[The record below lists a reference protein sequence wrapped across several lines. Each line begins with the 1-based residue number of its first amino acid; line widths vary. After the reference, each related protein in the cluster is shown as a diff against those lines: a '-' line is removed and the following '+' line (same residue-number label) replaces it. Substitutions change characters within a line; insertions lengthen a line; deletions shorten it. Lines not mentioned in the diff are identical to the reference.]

1 MQFNNLA
8 VPRDGAASGLV
19 PSLVLKSGRSSAL
32 SMSNTAKWVLAIVAF
47 VLVAGGMFIL
57 FVVSLFFAGPEDDS
71 AGTSGERVAVVELNE
86 TIMPPIDRDIIRQ
99 FKKYRENSS
108 VKAIVFR
115 VESPGGGVSASQE
128 IYEEVRKTRDSGKP
142 VVVSMGSVAASGGY
156 YVSCGASKI
165 VANPGTLTGSI
176 GVIFQFLHF
185 NQLMGKLGI
194 DASTFK
200 TGKYKDIGS
209 PYRKTTEDEKKFFDQ
224 LLGDVYDQFVN
235 VVVKERKMDRKS
247 VLRYADG
254 RVFTGRQA
262 LEYGFVD
269 TLGTM
274 EDAINIA
281 AKMGHISGKPKVV
294 KERKVKTWIE
304 RMMGD
309 AVSNLAGLKDEL
321 LRQPIIQYKFTG
333 F

>member
-1 MQFNNLA
+1 
-8 VPRDGAASGLV
+8 
-19 PSLVLKSGRSSAL
+19 
-32 SMSNTAKWVLAIVAF
+32 MSNTAKWVVAIVAF
-47 VLVAGGMFIL
+47 VVLLGGL
-57 FVVSLFFAGPEDDS
+57 FVVFVISLFFVEPEDETVS
-71 AGTSGERVAVVELNE
+71 TSGEKVAVVELNQPILSSEE
-86 TIMPPIDRDIIRQ
+86 TVRQ
-99 FKKYRENSS
+99 FKKYRENRS

-128 IYEEVRKTRDSGKP
+128 IYEEVKKTRDGGKP

-156 YVSCGASKI
+156 YVSCGATKI

-185 NQLMGKLGI
+185 NELMNKIGI

-209 PYRKTTEDEKKFFDQ
+209 PFRKTTADEKRFFDQ
-224 LLGDVYDQFVN
+224 LLGDVYNQFVD
-235 VVVKERKMDRKS
+235 VVTGERKMARKK
-247 VLRYADG
+247 VVQYADG

-262 LEYGFVD
+262 FEYGFVD

-274 EDAINIA
+274 EDAIDIA
-281 AKMGHISGKPKVV
+281 AKLGDISGKPTVV
-294 KERKVKTWIE
+294 KERRFRSWLE

-309 AVSNLAGLKDEL
+309 AVSELAGLKREL
-321 LRQPIIQYKFTG
+321 LNQPILQYRYTG

>member
-1 MQFNNLA
+1 
-8 VPRDGAASGLV
+8 
-19 PSLVLKSGRSSAL
+19 
-32 SMSNTAKWVLAIVAF
+32 MSNTAKWVLGIVLGVF
-47 VLVAGGMFIL
+47 FLGGIFLLFMFSLL
-57 FVVSLFFAGPEDDS
+57 FLPDGDDTLS
-71 AGTSGERVAVVELNE
+71 TSGERVAIVELNE
-86 TIMPPIDRDIIRQ
+86 PILNSTEIVRQ
-99 FKKYRENSS
+99 FKKYRENKS

-115 VESPGGGVSASQE
+115 VDSPGGGVSASQE
-128 IYEEVRKTRDSGKP
+128 IYEEVKKTRDGGKP

-156 YVSCGASKI
+156 YVSCGASRI

-185 NQLMGKLGI
+185 NELMGKLGV

-209 PYRKTTEDEKKFFDQ
+209 PFRRTTDDEKKFFDQ
-224 LLGDVYDQFVN
+224 LLADVYDQFVN
-235 VVVKERKMDRKS
+235 VIVTERKMERKD
-247 VLRYADG
+247 VLPYADG

-274 EDAINIA
+274 EDAITIA
-281 AKMGHISGKPKVV
+281 AELGGIDGKPKIVQ
-294 KERKVKTWIE
+294 ERKRRTFWE
-304 RMMGD
+304 NMLGD
-309 AVSNLAGLKDEL
+309 AGTAMTDLRNEL
-321 LRQPIIQYKFTG
+321 LRQPVLQYRYNG